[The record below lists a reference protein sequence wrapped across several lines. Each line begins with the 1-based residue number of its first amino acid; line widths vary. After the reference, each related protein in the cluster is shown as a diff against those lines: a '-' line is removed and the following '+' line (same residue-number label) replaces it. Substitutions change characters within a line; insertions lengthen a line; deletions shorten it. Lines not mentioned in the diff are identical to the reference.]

1 MHDSRN
7 KVNINNVKCTR
18 KFYDSVS
25 LILSIVLNFLVC
37 SHANQQAGGHIGGH
51 NNK

>member
-1 MHDSRN
+1 MHDSHN
-7 KVNINNVKCTR
+7 KVNINNVKCIVSFMT
-18 KFYDSVS
+18 VS